1 MVQLID
7 IKKASVWRV
16 LALAK
21 VNALKATDW
30 GHTMNP
36 AAVQV
41 LGGNR
46 KLFFLC

>member
-1 MVQLID
+1 MVQLLD

-16 LALAK
+16 LALTK
-21 VNALKATDW
+21 VNAFKAIGW

-36 AAVQV
+36 VAIQV

-46 KLFFLC
+46 KLFLQY